1 MCVGVCVCVLKRG
14 DGWRMSQMFLKKNKE
29 DDYGQHE
36 ERVYSKGLMVKTR
49 LARIEEKMK

>member
-1 MCVGVCVCVLKRG
+1 VWVCVRVLKRG